1 MAAVPSAVSAR
12 SAAVTIVAQIALQ
25 QGLSG
30 LSAFDAPR
38 QALERVPGL
47 QPHGPSSSARFD
59 AGTDVPGIG
68 PDERRVA
75 TTPSRH
81 KILIEKLRL
90 HLRANCPLMAIKH
103 DSADRPGSR
112 RRRSFRGD

>member
-1 MAAVPSAVSAR
+1 MHCACVVQASASVEHVQTLR
-12 SAAVTIVAQIALQ
+12 
-25 QGLSG
+25 GDDHG
-30 LSAFDAPR
+30 R
-38 QALERVPGL
+38 GEREHGAKPAG
-47 QPHGPSSSARFD
+47 HGPPSSARFD

-103 DSADRPGSR
+103 DSADRPGSL